1 MVTFSN
7 WVAKSGQSHEQ
18 VARRMGCSRAY
29 VSYLIHGQ
37 KTPSLEMLRRMLLVS
52 NGSLKAED
60 LILEFTIGV

>member
-1 MVTFSN
+1 
-7 WVAKSGQSHEQ
+7 
-18 VARRMGCSRAY
+18 MGCSRAY

-52 NGSLKAED
+52 NGALKAED